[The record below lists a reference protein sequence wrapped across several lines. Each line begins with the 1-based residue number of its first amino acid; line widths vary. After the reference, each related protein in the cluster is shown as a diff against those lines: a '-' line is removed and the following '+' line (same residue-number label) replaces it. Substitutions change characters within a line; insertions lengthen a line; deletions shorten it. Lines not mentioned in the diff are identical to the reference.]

1 MQRIIGYLPGLI
13 LVAVITWVSEYLG
26 AFVPLLGSLVIAIF
40 IGILIRNTYGLPA
53 TFAKGSKLAAKQLL
67 ELGIVL
73 LGATFSFTD
82 IAKVGPKVLV
92 IIALCLGL
100 GIIVGQLISRAMGLS
115 RRLGILIAVGNAIC
129 GNSAIAAVAP
139 VIKAE
144 KEEITLSIAFT
155 GVIGVF
161 VVVLLPFLAP
171 VVGLDNTSFGIWAG
185 TTVYAVPQVLA
196 ASFRVS
202 EVSGQIGTIVKLV
215 RVLFIGPIVLLFS
228 VLEGRRSGQGKAK
241 QTVYVPWFVVG
252 FIILGIVGTF
262 GAFSPAMI
270 ALIKRGSHLLMV
282 MSMAS
287 MGLDVDI
294 KSAIKVGPRVA
305 GAVSGS
311 ILFIALLSLTLL
323 KLL

>member
-1 MQRIIGYLPGLI
+1 MQRITQYLPGLI
-13 LVAVITWVSEYLG
+13 LVGLITWVSEYLG
-26 AFVPLLGSLVIAIF
+26 TFVPLLGSLVIAIF

-53 TFAKGSKLAAKQLL
+53 SFAKGSKLAAKQLL

-73 LGATFSFTD
+73 LGATFSFAD
-82 IAKVGPKVLV
+82 LAKVGPKVL
-92 IIALCLGL
+92 IIIGLCIGL
-100 GIIVGQLISRAMGLS
+100 GIIVGQLISRALGLS
-115 RRLGILIAVGNAIC
+115 RRLGILIAVGNSIC

-139 VIKAE
+139 VVKAE

-155 GVIGVF
+155 GVIGVL
-161 VVVLLPFLAP
+161 VVVLLPLLAP
-171 VVGLDNTSFGIWAG
+171 LVGLDNTEFGIWAG

-196 ASFRVS
+196 AAFRVS
-202 EVSGQIGTIVKLV
+202 ETSGQIGTIVKLV

-228 VLEGRRSGQGKAK
+228 VLEGRRNGQGKAK

-252 FIILGIVGTF
+252 FIVLGIVGTL
-262 GAFSPAMI
+262 GVFSPATI

-294 KSAIKVGPRVA
+294 KNAIKVGPRVA
-305 GAVSGS
+305 AAVSGS
-311 ILFIALLSLTLL
+311 ILFIGLLSLTLL
-323 KLL
+323 KVL